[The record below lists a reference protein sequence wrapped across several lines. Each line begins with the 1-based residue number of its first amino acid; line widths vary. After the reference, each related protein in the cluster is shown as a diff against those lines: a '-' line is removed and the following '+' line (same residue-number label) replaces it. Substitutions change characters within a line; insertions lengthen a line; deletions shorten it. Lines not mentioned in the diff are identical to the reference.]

1 VLWLLQAHS
10 NGRETLI
17 KDQIVRWAGSHLHVA
32 MEDGAAGYTKWNSV
46 KNMQAKNWVKRT
58 AYSRYAVMPLG
69 PPLHVLTIMSRN
81 VWVSDLFDRDLLDR
95 GLLPPIH
102 AVLPALPG

>member
-17 KDQIVRWAGSHLHVA
+17 KDQIVRWASSHLHVA

-46 KNMQAKNWVKRT
+46 KSMQAKNWVKRT

-69 PPLHVLTIMSRN
+69 PPLHVLYKVPQLVGVRP
-81 VWVSDLFDRDLLDR
+81 L
-95 GLLPPIH
+95 
-102 AVLPALPG
+102 